1 MKRLR
6 ISKFIFFLL
15 IIFLPQQFG
24 PHFWPNFSYIHGIR
38 VDYLSPALYVSDI
51 LIFVLFTFSITLVL
65 KKPLFYKFFSNK
77 LFLLLITLCVV
88 SLFYVSSPYAVL
100 FGILKFFEF
109 LYLGLFTATMLSK
122 KDLVIICVLFTL
134 TGVLESALSVFQF
147 INQQSINGFLYYFG
161 ERYYN
166 ILSIGIATMN
176 LPQGILVR
184 PYGTFPH
191 PNVLGFFLFLASV
204 FATYGMH
211 NSKELKRYLFF
222 AAIICIQA
230 GLFLTFSRVI
240 LFLNLL
246 FLLYAFGFVTL
257 HDTKKRKLNYILLA
271 LLTLFTVF
279 YLFFYGMRFNPTS
292 FIDSIKPREK
302 LIGVSINAL
311 SSNPLTGVGLLN
323 SYSFEENQQLS
334 FSTMYLQ
341 PVHNIFLLIASELG
355 LLGLFIFGYFLS
367 VVLATAWEKAKSEK
381 YLFSFNELPLV
392 LLLSFIF
399 VGLFDH
405 YPLTIQQ
412 GQLLF
417 SMVLGL
423 SYVNQVQDNN

>member
-1 MKRLR
+1 
-6 ISKFIFFLL
+6 
-15 IIFLPQQFG
+15 
-24 PHFWPNFSYIHGIR
+24 
-38 VDYLSPALYVSDI
+38 
-51 LIFVLFTFSITLVL
+51 
-65 KKPLFYKFFSNK
+65 
-77 LFLLLITLCVV
+77 
-88 SLFYVSSPYAVL
+88 VL